1 MNSLPASFAE
11 RRVQWFLVASV
22 VALMGLG
29 AIFVASATLAR
40 PGADELLWYRQ
51 GWFRQLVWYVLG
63 TGLGTALML
72 RDYRHLARWSMVF
85 YWAGMV
91 LLVLVLIKGIGTTHG
106 WGARRWID
114 LGPIQFQPS
123 ELAKLAFILAMAD
136 FLCRPATEL
145 RRPGVFWRGLGL
157 TLLPF
162 VLILREP
169 DLSSAL
175 VFLPV
180 GLVMMFVAGV
190 PVKYL
195 GRLVGAVGLTG
206 FILLADILWLPDNL
220 QFINLE
226 SYQKRRLMVYFGKS
240 FVPPNA
246 TEAERIEALRA
257 YRDASYNADQ
267 ALISVGSGGFWGK
280 GWRQGTQNSLGYLP
294 RGVAHNDFIFS
305 VIAEES
311 GFVGSFLVL
320 GLYGTLLFS
329 GLHIASLARDPLGRL
344 IAVGVVTFFF
354 THVFINLGMN
364 IRLMPVTG
372 LPLPLLSYG
381 GTSVLVTL
389 LAAGLLHNVYSYRNQ
404 H

>member
-1 MNSLPASFAE
+1 MTNLPTNFAE
-11 RRVQWFLVASV
+11 RRVHWPLLAAVAGLMV
-22 VALMGLG
+22 IGAL
-29 AIFVASATLAR
+29 FVASATMAR
-40 PGADELLWYRQ
+40 PGAEDMAWYRQ
-51 GWFRQLVWYVLG
+51 GWFRQLIWYGLG
-63 TGLGTALML
+63 TGLAAVLML
-72 RDYRHLARWSMVF
+72 RDYRHFARWAMVF
-85 YWAGMV
+85 YWGSI
-91 LLVLVLIKGIGTTHG
+91 LLLGLVLIKGIGTTHG

-114 LGPIQFQPS
+114 LGPVQFQPS
-123 ELAKLAFILAMAD
+123 ELAKLSFILAMAE
-136 FLCRPATEL
+136 FLSRPAAEL

-157 TLLPF
+157 ALLPF
-162 VLILREP
+162 ALILKEP

-190 PVKYL
+190 PVRYL
-195 GRLVGAVGLTG
+195 GRLLGAVGLTG
-206 FILLADILWLPDNL
+206 FILLADIFWLPENL
-220 QFINLE
+220 QFINLQP
-226 SYQKRRLMVYFGKS
+226 YQKRRLMVYFGKS

-311 GFVGSFLVL
+311 GFVGSLLVL
-320 GLYGTLLFS
+320 GLYGALLFS
-329 GLHIASLARDPLGRL
+329 GLHIAGQARDPLGRL
-344 IAVGVVTFFF
+344 IAVGIVTFFF

-372 LPLPLLSYG
+372 IPLPLLSYG
-381 GTSVLVTL
+381 GTSALVTL
-389 LAAGLLHNVYSYRNQ
+389 LAAGLLHNVYSHRNQ

>member
-1 MNSLPASFAE
+1 MRNLPTRFTE
-11 RRVQWFLVASV
+11 RRVHWPLLAAV
-22 VALMGLG
+22 VGLMVVGAL
-29 AIFVASATLAR
+29 FVASATMAR
-40 PGADELLWYRQ
+40 PGADELAWYRQ
-51 GWFRQLVWYVLG
+51 GWFRQVIWY
-63 TGLGTALML
+63 GLGTIVAAVLML
-72 RDYRHLARWSMVF
+72 RDYRHVARWAVVF
-85 YWAGMV
+85 YWASVV

-123 ELAKLAFILAMAD
+123 ELAKLGFILAMAD
-136 FLCRPATEL
+136 FLSRPVAEL
-145 RRPGVFWRGLGL
+145 CRPGVFWRGLGL
-157 TLLPF
+157 TVLPF
-162 VLILREP
+162 ALILKEP

-190 PVKYL
+190 PVRYL
-195 GRLVGAVGLTG
+195 GRLVGAVALTG
-206 FILLADILWLPDNL
+206 FILLADIFWLPADL

-226 SYQKRRLMVYFGKS
+226 PYQKRRLMVYFGKS

-311 GFVGSFLVL
+311 GFAGSLLVL
-320 GLYGTLLFS
+320 GLYGALLFS
-329 GLHIASLARDPLGRL
+329 GLHIASQARDPLGRL
-344 IAVGVVTFFF
+344 MAVGVVTFFF

-372 LPLPLLSYG
+372 IPLPLLSYG
-381 GTSVLVTL
+381 GTSALVTL

>member
-1 MNSLPASFAE
+1 MTTLPANFAE
-11 RRVQWFLVASV
+11 RRVHWLLLASV
-22 VALMGLG
+22 AVLMVLG
-29 AIFVASATLAR
+29 ALFVASATMAR
-40 PGADELLWYRQ
+40 PGADELAWYRQ
-51 GWFRQLVWYVLG
+51 GWFRQVIWYGLG
-63 TGLGTALML
+63 TGLGAALML
-72 RDYRHLARWSMVF
+72 RDYRHLARWSLVC
-85 YWAGMV
+85 YWGSVV
-91 LLVLVLIKGIGTTHG
+91 LLVLVLIKGIGVTHG

-123 ELAKLAFILAMAD
+123 ELAKLSFILAMAD
-136 FLCRPATEL
+136 FLCRPAAEL

-157 TLLPF
+157 TALPF
-162 VLILREP
+162 MLILKEP

-180 GLVMMFVAGV
+180 GLVMMFVGGV
-190 PVKYL
+190 PLKYL
-195 GRLVGAVGLTG
+195 GRLVGGVG
-206 FILLADILWLPDNL
+206 IVSLALIVDILWLPS
-220 QFINLE
+220 QWQVVQLE
-226 SYQKRRLMVYFGKS
+226 PYQKRRLMVYFGKS

-257 YRDASYNADQ
+257 YRDASYNAEQ

-305 VIAEES
+305 VIAEET
-311 GFVGSFLVL
+311 GFAGSLLVI
-320 GLYGTLLFS
+320 GVYGALLFS
-329 GLHIASLARDPLGRL
+329 GLQIASQARDSLGRL
-344 IAVGVVTFFF
+344 IAVGIVTFLF
-354 THVFINLGMN
+354 THVFTNLGMN

-381 GTSVLVTL
+381 GTSAMVTL
-389 LAAGLLHNVYSYRNQ
+389 LAAGLLHNVHSYRNQ